1 MEEPKP
7 KRRPGRP
14 KKVTLPTV
22 VEAVMPTIAEV
33 DEPPPLE
40 SAPVSPVG
48 PVGVVAEPEVPK
60 MVTGPTGPPE
70 EVEPP
75 LNPLPA
81 EPPMRYPNHLSVV
94 ELRREMTRYAGIVG
108 GRMRQ
113 IVEEFNRR
121 FPFQC

>member
-14 KKVTLPTV
+14 KKVTV

-75 LNPLPA
+75 LNPLPV
-81 EPPMRYPNHLSVV
+81 EPPIRYPNHLSVV
-94 ELRREMTRYAGIVG
+94 ELRREISRYSHIVG
-108 GRMRQ
+108 GRMAQ
-113 IVEEFNRR
+113 LVDEFDRR
-121 FPFQC
+121 FPFR